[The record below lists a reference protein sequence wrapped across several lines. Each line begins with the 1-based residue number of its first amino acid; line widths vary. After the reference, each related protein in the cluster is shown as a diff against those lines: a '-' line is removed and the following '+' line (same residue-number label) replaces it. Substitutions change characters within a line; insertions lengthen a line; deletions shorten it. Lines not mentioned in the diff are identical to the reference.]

1 MDLSAGTGKTIMIL
15 ALVLATI
22 DQLSKPEESVN
33 DARPVMTPL
42 AFRHFPYSQF
52 EAARRRLSPRR
63 SRAPAQDGNSFPRL
77 MEIILH
83 YVRTSP
89 DGIHLRQNVEWLQNR
104 GLLSL
109 IDLNVPFYLESQEPV
124 AVARSLRKSANRGF
138 RTMYLTS
145 ATLIV
150 VPPNLLAQW
159 KSEILKH
166 CLGPEESDD
175 ALRFLL
181 VNPKE
186 GLPPARLL
194 ASNYDV
200 STRYMIE
207 SLLMITFLDRASKPR
222 E

>member
-1 MDLSAGTGKTIMIL
+1 MVL
-15 ALVLATI
+15 ALVLATV
-22 DQLSKPEESVN
+22 DQLSKPEESIH

-52 EAARRRLSPRR
+52 EAARKRLSHHR
-63 SRAPAQDGNSFPRL
+63 SRAPSHDGCSFPRL
-77 MEIILH
+77 MEIMLH

-89 DGIHLRQNVEWLQNR
+89 DNLHFRQNTEWLQNR
-104 GLLSL
+104 GLQSL
-109 IDLNVPFYLESQEPV
+109 IDLNVPFYLQSQEPV
-124 AVARSLRKSANRGF
+124 ALARPLRKNADLGC

-145 ATLIV
+145 ATLVV

-159 KSEILKH
+159 NSEILKH

-175 ALRFLL
+175 ALRFLI

-186 GLPPARLL
+186 ELPPARLL

-200 STRYMIE
+200 SARCTI
-207 SLLMITFLDRASKPR
+207 
-222 E
+222 

>member
-1 MDLSAGTGKTIMIL
+1 MVL

-22 DQLSKPEESVN
+22 DQLSKPEESIH

-42 AFRHFPYSQF
+42 AFRHFPHPQF
-52 EAARRRLSPRR
+52 EAARKRLSPRR
-63 SRAPAQDGNSFPRL
+63 SRAPAQDENSFPRL
-77 MEIILH
+77 MEIMLH
-83 YVRTSP
+83 YVRISP
-89 DGIHLRQNVEWLQNR
+89 DGIQLRQNVEWLQNR

-109 IDLNVPFYLESQEPV
+109 IDLNVPFYLESQEPGPV
-124 AVARSLRKSANRGF
+124 AVARPLRKGANRGF

-159 KSEILKH
+159 KSEIMKH
-166 CLGPEESDD
+166 CLGPEERDD
-175 ALRFLL
+175 ALRFLV

-186 GLPPARLL
+186 ELPAARLL

-200 STRYMIE
+200 ST
-207 SLLMITFLDRASKPR
+207 
-222 E
+222 